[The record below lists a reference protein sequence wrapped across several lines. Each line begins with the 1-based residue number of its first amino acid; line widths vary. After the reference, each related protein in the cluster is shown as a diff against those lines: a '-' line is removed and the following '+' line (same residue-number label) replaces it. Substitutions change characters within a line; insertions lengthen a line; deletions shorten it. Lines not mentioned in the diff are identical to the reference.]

1 MTDIR
6 TSIQQCRF
14 VMHQKRLY
22 DNLVWRQKKFSKNSA
37 GEFEKRSCKES
48 NKRCLLFW
56 SELRSEIKKSQG
68 HTFEVQ
74 RRVFSLSQ
82 FTNISNAF
90 ELYRSL
96 LDRKERGSFT
106 FSAQAAVA
114 LRVSCW
120 TARWITGL
128 CSNTNDEEYEKLS
141 STSKSM
147 RILKTLI
154 EIGEV
159 SHLKW
164 PIAQCKTKDVLT
176 RRRSSL
182 NHNDWIFHFIL
193 KSSLDSLA
201 KLIINLIHWTQW
213 KHRKKTRGTFQSK
226 PRQTANKTRGNNL
239 RVSCK
244 SCVI

>member
-48 NKRCLLFW
+48 NKRCLLFR

-159 SHLKW
+159 SHLK
-164 PIAQCKTKDVLT
+164 
-176 RRRSSL
+176 
-182 NHNDWIFHFIL
+182 
-193 KSSLDSLA
+193 
-201 KLIINLIHWTQW
+201 
-213 KHRKKTRGTFQSK
+213 
-226 PRQTANKTRGNNL
+226 
-239 RVSCK
+239 
-244 SCVI
+244 